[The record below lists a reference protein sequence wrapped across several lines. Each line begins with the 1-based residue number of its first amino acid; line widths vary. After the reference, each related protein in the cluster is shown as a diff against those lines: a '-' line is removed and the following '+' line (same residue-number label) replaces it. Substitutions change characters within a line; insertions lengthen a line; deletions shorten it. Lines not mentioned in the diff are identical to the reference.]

1 MKIIINSRSI
11 DEDVVLIN
19 EYGFDDTAT
28 TLVEELIEMGVVW
41 NTEEKVPLLLILLV
55 VISTTHWSIE
65 PWQYKG
71 SWTFAALREVI
82 IWVSD
87 ESSI

>member
-28 TLVEELIEMGVVW
+28 TLVEELIEMGVV
-41 NTEEKVPLLLILLV
+41 
-55 VISTTHWSIE
+55 
-65 PWQYKG
+65 
-71 SWTFAALREVI
+71 
-82 IWVSD
+82 
-87 ESSI
+87 